1 MYTFKKIENPKNGGL
16 YIVQQNDEDVA
27 YLRISYGVVM
37 LYPYVDGDVH
47 WGVVLGSWIFDDL
60 KKKEL
65 TKEEADKIL
74 GECPALIDEFLEEL
88 DEAEEPEDDT
98 EHDSYYLFEK
108 ENPCDEDI

>member
-16 YIVQQNDEDVA
+16 YIVQKNDEDVA
-27 YLRISYGVVM
+27 YLRIGYGVVV
-37 LYPYVDGDVH
+37 LYPYVDMEVH
-47 WGVVLGSWIFDDL
+47 WGIVLGTWIFDDL

-88 DEAEEPEDDT
+88 DEADEPEDDT
-98 EHDSYYLFEK
+98 EHDSY
-108 ENPCDEDI
+108 NPYDEDI